1 MSRTQIQSPDIATGI
16 VTSEKLAVTG
26 VAAGTYSFATFTVN
40 SKGQLT
46 SAYSGSVSPGL
57 VSPFYLN
64 DLTDVVVPS
73 PKNGQLLE
81 FDGTNWVNAV
91 RPSNEPIGHE
101 DYTESTMSFDEGT
114 RTFSIGPV
122 SGSHTVWCTG
132 VRYIK
137 TTTETITIPDT
148 TALYYIYYSST
159 GVLSYKTTF
168 FTWDQDTP
176 IAYIYWNADDNKAYY
191 FSEERHGITLDW
203 ATHEYLHRTRGA
215 AYASGFGVNN
225 YTTTGNGSLDSHAQI
240 DLANGTFFDEDLQID
255 ITHSLSPVP
264 NTFQQH
270 IQSPGRFPIFYRTGS
285 VWKRHSPTDFPIFY
299 TTEAN
304 YNLNSGGSWSPVTL
318 ANNRY
323 GISWLVATNNLTY
336 PAMVVLGQGEYT
348 NEAEYAAA
356 SWGDLDLSGFPSVEF
371 RPLHK
376 IVYQTS
382 TAYANTPKSRIVAVY
397 DLRTILP
404 SGGVTSTPVSD
415 HGALTGLG
423 DDDHL
428 QYLTSPRADTWLASK
443 TTSNLTEGSNLY
455 YTDERAQDAV
465 GGMVSPSST
474 IRWTYN
480 DTAGKIQAFLSP
492 ANVDHGSLGGLGDDD
507 HTQYLTSPRANT
519 WLGTKSIGALADV
532 SPSAPTNGQVL
543 TYHNASGQWRNQSPI
558 VYVTDHG
565 ALTGLAD
572 DDHLQYLTSP
582 RANTWLASKTTSNLN
597 EGSNLYY
604 TDERVQD
611 AVGAM
616 VSPSSTIRWSYN
628 DTAGKI
634 QAFVSPANIS
644 HASLSNLTT
653 GDPHTQYQL
662 RSEENSANGYMGLDA
677 SGRASPTRLGSGTP
691 TSTVWLRGDGVWA
704 SVPFSP
710 ADAITVDAVSVKNPN
725 FESTPS
731 TTPLNAIL
739 VTWGLDNST
748 SPVDVYGYV
757 AYSGLNTWLGTK
769 TTSNLTEGSNLYYT
783 DERAQDAF
791 GAMVSPS
798 STIRWSYNDVAG
810 KIQAFVSPANID
822 HGSLGGLG
830 DDDHTQYLT
839 SPRANTWLGTKS
851 IGALSDVSPSTPTNG
866 QVLTYHNASGQ
877 WRNQSPTVYV
887 TDHGALTG
895 LADDDHLQYLT
906 SPRANTW
913 LSTKTTSNLTEGSNL
928 YYTDE
933 RVQDAVGAMVS
944 PSSTIRWSYNDAAGK
959 IQAFVSPA
967 NIDHGSLGG
976 LTDDDHLQY
985 LTSPRANAWLA
996 TKTTSN
1002 LTEGSN
1008 QYFTDER
1015 AQDAVALALTN
1026 TSTVKWTYNDGS
1038 NTIAADVSPAGISH
1052 ASLANLTTGDPHT
1065 QYQLESEKNAANG
1078 YAGLNSSGLLSPSR
1092 IPGMPLS
1099 FLTDVS
1105 PSTPLDGQALI
1116 YHAASGQWRNSTLPT
1131 GVTDHG
1137 LLTGLADDDHTQYLT
1152 SPRANTWLATK
1163 TTSNLTEGSNLYYT
1177 DERVQDAVGAMMSPS
1192 STIRWSYNDTAGK
1205 MQAFVSPANIS
1216 HATLS
1221 NLTTGDPHTQYQ
1233 LKSEKNSNS
1242 GYAGLDSS
1250 GQLSPTRI
1258 ANDSITFA
1266 RFQNINS
1273 DRLVGRDTAGSGD
1286 PAEISVTDGLAFTGS
1301 DSIGITANGVTNAM
1315 LAQMGASTIKGNNTA
1330 GTANA
1335 ADLSPAQVTAML
1347 NVFTSTLKGLAPAS
1361 GGGTGKFLRAD
1372 GSWASPSTTSIS
1384 EGTNLYYTDER
1395 AQDAFGAMVSPSTTI
1410 RWSYNDAAG
1419 KIQAFVSP
1427 ANISHASLSDLT
1439 TGDPHTQY
1447 QLESEK
1453 NAANGYMGLDS
1464 NGRASP
1470 TRLGSGTPT
1479 SAVWLR
1485 GDGAWASVPF
1495 SPADAITV
1503 DATAVKNPN
1512 FESTPGTPPLNS
1524 IVVTWGLDNMVS
1536 PVDVYGYITYSGL
1549 NTWLSTKTTSNLTEG
1564 SNLYYTDERAQDAFG
1579 AMVSPSTTI
1588 RWSYNDTA
1596 GKIQAF
1602 VSPANISHASLANLT
1617 AGDPHTQYQ
1626 LESEKNAANGY
1637 PGLDAAG
1644 LLSPSRVPGMPLSF
1658 LTDVSPST
1666 PLDGQAL
1673 IYHAASGQWRNAT
1686 LPSGVTDHGLLT
1698 GLSDDDH
1705 LQYLTSPRAD
1715 TWLGTK
1721 SIAALSDVSPST
1733 PTSGQVL
1740 TYDHIS
1746 GQWRN
1751 QSPTVYVTDHGAL
1764 TGLTDDDHLQYLT
1777 SPRANTWL
1785 ATKTTSNLTEG
1796 SNLYYTDE
1804 RVQDAVGIMMSPSST
1819 IRWSYNDAAGKMQAF
1834 VSPANISHADL
1845 SNLTTGDPHTQYQ
1858 LESEKNAI
1866 GGYAGLD
1873 ASGLVSPSRI
1883 PAMPLS
1889 FLSDVS
1895 PGTPTNGQ
1903 VLAYHTSSGQ
1913 WRSQS
1918 PTVYVTDH
1926 GALTGLAD
1934 DDHTQYLTS
1943 PRANTWLATKTTS
1956 NLTEGSNLYYTD
1968 ERVQDAVGAMVSPS
1982 STVRWSY
1989 NDAAG
1994 KIQAFVS
2001 PANIDHGALGGLSD
2015 DDHLQYLTSPRAN
2028 TWLATKTTSDLT
2040 EGANQYFTD
2049 ERAQDAVALA
2059 LTNTSTIKWT
2069 YNDASNLI
2077 SASVSPAGIS
2087 HASLANLTSG
2097 DPHTQYQLRSEE
2109 NAANGYM
2116 GLDAS
2121 GRASPTRL
2129 GSGTP
2134 TSSVWLRGD
2143 GIWAS
2148 VPFSPADAIT
2158 VDAVAVRNPNFE
2170 STPSTTPLNS
2180 ILVTWGI
2187 DNATS
2192 PVDVYGYITYSGL
2205 NTWLGTKTTSNITEG
2220 SNLYYTDERAQ
2231 DAFGAMV
2238 SPSATIRWS
2247 YNDAAGKIQAFVSPA
2262 NIDHGALG
2270 GLSDDDHLQYLT
2282 SPRANTWLGT
2292 KTTTNLTE
2300 GSNLYYTDERVQDAV
2315 GVMVSPSSTVRWSY
2329 NDTAGKMQAFV
2340 SPANIS
2346 HASLADLTTGD
2357 PHTQYQLESEKN
2369 TVNGYAGLNASGL
2382 LSPSRIPGMPL
2393 SFLTDV
2399 SPSTP
2404 LDGQALIYHAASGQW
2419 RNSTLP
2425 TGVTDHGLLTGLAD
2439 DDHTQYLTSPRADT
2453 WFSTKTTSN
2462 LTEGSNLYYTDER
2475 VQDAVG
2481 AMVSPSSTIRWT
2493 YDDAAGKVQ
2502 AIVSPANISHA
2513 ALSNLTTGDPHT
2525 QYQLES
2531 EKNAANGYAGL
2542 NASGLLSPSR
2552 IPGMPLSFLTDVSP
2566 GTPTNGQVLTYHTSS
2581 AQWRSQSPTVYVTD
2595 HGLLTGLA
2603 DDDHTQYLTSP
2614 RANTWLA
2621 TKTTSNLTEGSNLY
2635 YTDERV
2641 QDAVGAMMSPSST
2654 IRWSYNDTAGKMQA
2668 FVSPAN
2674 ISHAALSNLTTGDP
2688 HTQYLTS
2695 PRADTWLASKT
2706 TSNLTE
2712 GSNQYFTNER
2722 AQDAV
2727 ALALTNTS
2735 TIKWT
2740 YNDGGNTISADVSPA
2755 GISHASLANLTTG
2768 DPHTQY
2774 QLKSEKNANS
2784 GYAGLDSSG
2793 QISPTRIADDSI
2805 TFARFQNIN
2814 SDRLVGR
2821 DAVGSGDPTEISV
2834 TNGLAFTGSDSIGIS
2849 TNAVT
2854 NAMLAQMGAST
2865 IKGNNTA
2872 GTANATDL
2880 SPAQVTA
2887 MLNVFTSTLKGLAPA
2902 SGGGTG
2908 KFLRADGS
2916 WASPSTTSISE
2927 GTNLYYTDERAQDA
2941 FGSMVS
2947 PSSTIRWS
2955 YDDTAGKI
2963 QAFVSPANISHASL
2977 ANLTTGDPHTQYQL
2991 KTEKNAANGYM
3002 GLDSGGRASPTRL
3015 GSGTA
3020 TSTVW
3025 LRGDGVWAAVPFSP
3039 ADAITVDATAVKN
3052 PNFESTPAT
3061 TPLNSILVTWGLDNS
3076 TSPVDVY
3083 GYIPYAGL
3091 NTWLGTKT
3099 TSNLTEGSNLYY
3111 TDERAQ
3117 DAFGLMVSPSS
3128 TIRWSYNDAA
3138 GKIQA
3143 FVSPANISHADLS
3156 NLTTGDPHTQY
3167 QLESEKNS
3175 ANGYAGLDS
3184 SGQLSPTR
3192 IANDS
3197 ITFARFQ
3204 NINSDRLVGRDTAG
3218 SGDPAEISVTNGIA
3232 FTGSDSIGISTNGVT
3247 NAMLAQMGANTIK
3260 GNNTAGTANS
3270 TDLSPAQVTAM
3281 LNVFTSTLKGL
3292 APASGGGTG
3301 KFLRADGSWASPST
3315 TSISEGTNLYYTD
3328 ERAQD
3333 AFGAMVS
3340 PSSTVRWTYNDTA
3353 GKMQAFVSPANIDHG
3368 LLQGLANDDHT
3379 QYALLD
3385 GTRPFNFDGVKIYE
3399 PLNTYSLTIENQSS
3413 QSSDHTL
3420 SLAIE
3425 SPAISLTMKGSTTLR
3440 AGGDHGGTNTG
3451 DVTLTGTPDYIT
3463 ISGQIITRGQ
3473 IDLTTDVTGD
3483 LPLTNLVQATSPSV
3497 LLGRNSTTSG
3507 DFEEIR
3513 LGAGLSMSGTN
3524 LGQDILLRVLDA
3536 DETVSNINTAQ
3547 QWFPTAGSVSVT
3559 TGTYIFDGTLY
3570 LTTGTTS
3577 HSLLL
3582 KFDSGTA
3589 TISSFTYRA
3598 IAQSVL
3604 AGSNALAQSS
3614 TWNTSAAQNTVL
3626 AASTTAARWARIE
3639 GVARFS
3645 AAGTFIPEFR
3655 FSAQPG
3661 GTNVAKSN
3669 SYFRMLRVGSPAIS
3683 SIGTWS

>member
-299 TTEAN
+299 TTEAK

-348 NEAEYAAA
+348 NEAEYAVA
-356 SWGDLDLSGFPSVEF
+356 SWSDLDLSGFPSVEF

-382 TAYANTPKSRIVAVY
+382 TAYANTPKSRLVAVY

-404 SGGVTSTPVSD
+404 SGGVTSAPVSD

-428 QYLTSPRADTWLASK
+428 QYLTSPRANTWLATK

-455 YTDERAQDAV
+455 YTDERVQDAV

-543 TYHNASGQWRNQSPI
+543 TYHNASGQWRNQSPT

-822 HGSLGGLG
+822 HGALGGLTDDDHPQYLTSPRADTWLATKTTSNLLEGTNLYYTDERAQDAFGAMVSPSSTIRWSYNDTAGKIQAFVSPANIDHGALGGLG

-933 RVQDAVGAMVS
+933 RVQDAVGAMVSPSSTIRWSYNDAAGKIQAFVSPANISHADLSNLITGNPHTQYQLRSEENTANGYMGLDASGRASPTRLGSGVPTSAVWLRGDGVWATVPFSPADAITVDAVAVKNPNFESTPSTTPLNSILVTWGLDNSTSPVDVYGYVTYSGLNTWLGTKTTSNLTEGSNLYYTDERAQDAFGAMVS

-1216 HATLS
+1216 HASLS
-1221 NLTTGDPHTQYQ
+1221 N
-1233 LKSEKNSNS
+1233 
-1242 GYAGLDSS
+1242 
-1250 GQLSPTRI
+1250 
-1258 ANDSITFA
+1258 
-1266 RFQNINS
+1266 
-1273 DRLVGRDTAGSGD
+1273 
-1286 PAEISVTDGLAFTGS
+1286 
-1301 DSIGITANGVTNAM
+1301 
-1315 LAQMGASTIKGNNTA
+1315 
-1330 GTANA
+1330 
-1335 ADLSPAQVTAML
+1335 
-1347 NVFTSTLKGLAPAS
+1347 
-1361 GGGTGKFLRAD
+1361 
-1372 GSWASPSTTSIS
+1372 
-1384 EGTNLYYTDER
+1384 
-1395 AQDAFGAMVSPSTTI
+1395 
-1410 RWSYNDAAG
+1410 
-1419 KIQAFVSP
+1419 
-1427 ANISHASLSDLT
+1427 LT

-1617 AGDPHTQYQ
+1617 
-1626 LESEKNAANGY
+1626 
-1637 PGLDAAG
+1637 
-1644 LLSPSRVPGMPLSF
+1644 
-1658 LTDVSPST
+1658 
-1666 PLDGQAL
+1666 
-1673 IYHAASGQWRNAT
+1673 
-1686 LPSGVTDHGLLT
+1686 
-1698 GLSDDDH
+1698 
-1705 LQYLTSPRAD
+1705 
-1715 TWLGTK
+1715 
-1721 SIAALSDVSPST
+1721 
-1733 PTSGQVL
+1733 
-1740 TYDHIS
+1740 
-1746 GQWRN
+1746 
-1751 QSPTVYVTDHGAL
+1751 
-1764 TGLTDDDHLQYLT
+1764 
-1777 SPRANTWL
+1777 
-1785 ATKTTSNLTEG
+1785 
-1796 SNLYYTDE
+1796 
-1804 RVQDAVGIMMSPSST
+1804 
-1819 IRWSYNDAAGKMQAF
+1819 
-1834 VSPANISHADL
+1834 
-1845 SNLTTGDPHTQYQ
+1845 
-1858 LESEKNAI
+1858 
-1866 GGYAGLD
+1866 
-1873 ASGLVSPSRI
+1873 
-1883 PAMPLS
+1883 
-1889 FLSDVS
+1889 
-1895 PGTPTNGQ
+1895 
-1903 VLAYHTSSGQ
+1903 
-1913 WRSQS
+1913 
-1918 PTVYVTDH
+1918 
-1926 GALTGLAD
+1926 
-1934 DDHTQYLTS
+1934 
-1943 PRANTWLATKTTS
+1943 
-1956 NLTEGSNLYYTD
+1956 
-1968 ERVQDAVGAMVSPS
+1968 
-1982 STVRWSY
+1982 
-1989 NDAAG
+1989 
-1994 KIQAFVS
+1994 
-2001 PANIDHGALGGLSD
+2001 
-2015 DDHLQYLTSPRAN
+2015 
-2028 TWLATKTTSDLT
+2028 
-2040 EGANQYFTD
+2040 
-2049 ERAQDAVALA
+2049 
-2059 LTNTSTIKWT
+2059 
-2069 YNDASNLI
+2069 
-2077 SASVSPAGIS
+2077 
-2087 HASLANLTSG
+2087 SG
-2097 DPHTQYQLRSEE
+2097 DPHTQYQL
-2109 NAANGYM
+2109 
-2116 GLDAS
+2116 
-2121 GRASPTRL
+2121 
-2129 GSGTP
+2129 
-2134 TSSVWLRGD
+2134 
-2143 GIWAS
+2143 
-2148 VPFSPADAIT
+2148 
-2158 VDAVAVRNPNFE
+2158 
-2170 STPSTTPLNS
+2170 
-2180 ILVTWGI
+2180 
-2187 DNATS
+2187 
-2192 PVDVYGYITYSGL
+2192 
-2205 NTWLGTKTTSNITEG
+2205 K
-2220 SNLYYTDERAQ
+2220 
-2231 DAFGAMV
+2231 
-2238 SPSATIRWS
+2238 
-2247 YNDAAGKIQAFVSPA
+2247 
-2262 NIDHGALG
+2262 
-2270 GLSDDDHLQYLT
+2270 
-2282 SPRANTWLGT
+2282 
-2292 KTTTNLTE
+2292 
-2300 GSNLYYTDERVQDAV
+2300 
-2315 GVMVSPSSTVRWSY
+2315 
-2329 NDTAGKMQAFV
+2329 
-2340 SPANIS
+2340 
-2346 HASLADLTTGD
+2346 
-2357 PHTQYQLESEKN
+2357 SEKN
-2369 TVNGYAGLNASGL
+2369 AANGYAGLNSSGL

-2404 LDGQALIYHAASGQW
+2404 VDGQALIYHAASGQW

-2425 TGVTDHGLLTGLAD
+2425 TGVTDHGLLSGLAD
-2439 DDHTQYLTSPRADT
+2439 DDHTQYLTSPRANS
-2453 WFSTKTTSN
+2453 WLSTKTTSN
-2462 LTEGSNLYYTDER
+2462 LTEGSNLYYLDER
-2475 VQDAVG
+2475 AQDAFG
-2481 AMVSPSSTIRWT
+2481 AMVSPSTTIRWSYNDT
-2493 YDDAAGKVQ
+2493 AGKIQ
-2502 AIVSPANISHA
+2502 AFVSPANISHA

-2525 QYQLES
+2525 QYQLKS

-2566 GTPTNGQVLTYHTSS
+2566 QSVTNGQVLTYHAAS
-2581 AQWRSQSPTVYVTD
+2581 AQWRNQSPTTGVTD
-2595 HGLLTGLA
+2595 HGMLAGLG
-2603 DDDHTQYLTSP
+2603 DDDH
-2614 RANTWLA
+2614 
-2621 TKTTSNLTEGSNLY
+2621 
-2635 YTDERV
+2635 V
-2641 QDAVGAMMSPSST
+2641 
-2654 IRWSYNDTAGKMQA
+2654 
-2668 FVSPAN
+2668 
-2674 ISHAALSNLTTGDP
+2674 
-2688 HTQYLTS
+2688 
-2695 PRADTWLASKT
+2695 
-2706 TSNLTE
+2706 
-2712 GSNQYFTNER
+2712 
-2722 AQDAV
+2722 
-2727 ALALTNTS
+2727 
-2735 TIKWT
+2735 
-2740 YNDGGNTISADVSPA
+2740 
-2755 GISHASLANLTTG
+2755 
-2768 DPHTQY
+2768 
-2774 QLKSEKNANS
+2774 
-2784 GYAGLDSSG
+2784 
-2793 QISPTRIADDSI
+2793 
-2805 TFARFQNIN
+2805 
-2814 SDRLVGR
+2814 
-2821 DAVGSGDPTEISV
+2821 
-2834 TNGLAFTGSDSIGIS
+2834 
-2849 TNAVT
+2849 
-2854 NAMLAQMGAST
+2854 
-2865 IKGNNTA
+2865 
-2872 GTANATDL
+2872 
-2880 SPAQVTA
+2880 
-2887 MLNVFTSTLKGLAPA
+2887 
-2902 SGGGTG
+2902 
-2908 KFLRADGS
+2908 
-2916 WASPSTTSISE
+2916 
-2927 GTNLYYTDERAQDA
+2927 
-2941 FGSMVS
+2941 
-2947 PSSTIRWS
+2947 
-2955 YDDTAGKI
+2955 
-2963 QAFVSPANISHASL
+2963 
-2977 ANLTTGDPHTQYQL
+2977 
-2991 KTEKNAANGYM
+2991 
-3002 GLDSGGRASPTRL
+3002 
-3015 GSGTA
+3015 
-3020 TSTVW
+3020 
-3025 LRGDGVWAAVPFSP
+3025 
-3039 ADAITVDATAVKN
+3039 
-3052 PNFESTPAT
+3052 
-3061 TPLNSILVTWGLDNS
+3061 
-3076 TSPVDVY
+3076 
-3083 GYIPYAGL
+3083 
-3091 NTWLGTKT
+3091 
-3099 TSNLTEGSNLYY
+3099 
-3111 TDERAQ
+3111 
-3117 DAFGLMVSPSS
+3117 
-3128 TIRWSYNDAA
+3128 
-3138 GKIQA
+3138 
-3143 FVSPANISHADLS
+3143 
-3156 NLTTGDPHTQY
+3156 
-3167 QLESEKNS
+3167 
-3175 ANGYAGLDS
+3175 
-3184 SGQLSPTR
+3184 
-3192 IANDS
+3192 
-3197 ITFARFQ
+3197 
-3204 NINSDRLVGRDTAG
+3204 
-3218 SGDPAEISVTNGIA
+3218 
-3232 FTGSDSIGISTNGVT
+3232 
-3247 NAMLAQMGANTIK
+3247 
-3260 GNNTAGTANS
+3260 
-3270 TDLSPAQVTAM
+3270 
-3281 LNVFTSTLKGL
+3281 
-3292 APASGGGTG
+3292 
-3301 KFLRADGSWASPST
+3301 
-3315 TSISEGTNLYYTD
+3315 
-3328 ERAQD
+3328 
-3333 AFGAMVS
+3333 
-3340 PSSTVRWTYNDTA
+3340 
-3353 GKMQAFVSPANIDHG
+3353 
-3368 LLQGLANDDHT
+3368 
-3379 QYALLD
+3379 QYAMLD
-3385 GTRPFNFDGVKIYE
+3385 GTRSFE
-3399 PLNTYSLTIENQSS
+3399 PLGLKIFDSINTYSLVLQNSSS
-3413 QSSDHTL
+3413 QASDHTL
-3420 SLAIE
+3420 NLYVE
-3425 SPAISLTMKGSTTLR
+3425 SPAIDLIIKGSTTLR
-3440 AGGDHGGTNTG
+3440 AGGDHAGTNTG

-3463 ISGQIITRGQ
+3463 ISGQTITRGQ
-3473 IDLTTDVTGD
+3473 IDLATDVTGD
-3483 LPLTNLVQATSPSV
+3483 LPLSNLAQSSAASR
-3497 LLGRNSTTSG
+3497 LLGRGSASGAG
-3507 DFEEIR
+3507 DFQEIT
-3513 LGAGLSMSGTN
+3513 LGSGLSMSGTTLSSTGGATN
-3524 LGQDILLRVLDA
+3524 LGALTDVSPGTPTNGQVLTYNSSSGQWQSQSP
-3536 DETVSNINTAQ
+3536 TVG
-3547 QWFPTAGSVSVT
+3547 AGSGLTQAQVLKLVS
-3559 TGTYIFDGTLY
+3559 
-3570 LTTGTTS
+3570 
-3577 HSLLL
+3577 
-3582 KFDSGTA
+3582 
-3589 TISSFTYRA
+3589 
-3598 IAQSVL
+3598 
-3604 AGSNALAQSS
+3604 
-3614 TWNTSAAQNTVL
+3614 
-3626 AASTTAARWARIE
+3626 
-3639 GVARFS
+3639 
-3645 AAGTFIPEFR
+3645 FR
-3655 FSAQPG
+3655 G
-3661 GTNVAKSN
+3661 
-3669 SYFRMLRVGSPAIS
+3669 
-3683 SIGTWS
+3683 

>member
-16 VTSEKLAVTG
+16 VTSQKLAVTG

-225 YTTTGNGSLDSHAQI
+225 YTTTGNGSLDSHARI

-285 VWKRHSPTDFPIFY
+285 AWKRHSPTDFPIFY

-348 NEAEYAAA
+348 NEAGYAAA
-356 SWGDLDLSGFPSVEF
+356 SWSDLDLSGFPSVEF

-404 SGGVTSTPVSD
+404 SGGVTSVAVSD
-415 HGALTGLG
+415 HGTLTGLG

-428 QYLTSPRADTWLASK
+428 QYLTSPRASTWLATK

-455 YTDERAQDAV
+455 YTDERVQDAV

-822 HGSLGGLG
+822 HGALGGLTDDDHPQYLTSPRANTWLATKTTSNLLEGTNLYYTDERAQDAFGAMVSPSSTIRWSYNDTAGKIQAFVSPANIDHGALGGLG

-1026 TSTVKWTYNDGS
+1026 TSTIKWTYNDGS

-1105 PSTPLDGQALI
+1105 PGTPTNGQVLT
-1116 YHAASGQWRNSTLPT
+1116 YHTSSSQWRSQSPIVY
-1131 GVTDHG
+1131 VTDHG
-1137 LLTGLADDDHTQYLT
+1137 ALTGLGDDDHTQYLT
-1152 SPRANTWLATK
+1152 SPRANTWLASK

-1177 DERVQDAVGAMMSPS
+1177 DERVQDAVGAMVSPS
-1192 STIRWSYNDTAGK
+1192 STVRWSYNDT
-1205 MQAFVSPANIS
+1205 
-1216 HATLS
+1216 
-1221 NLTTGDPHTQYQ
+1221 
-1233 LKSEKNSNS
+1233 
-1242 GYAGLDSS
+1242 
-1250 GQLSPTRI
+1250 
-1258 ANDSITFA
+1258 
-1266 RFQNINS
+1266 
-1273 DRLVGRDTAGSGD
+1273 
-1286 PAEISVTDGLAFTGS
+1286 
-1301 DSIGITANGVTNAM
+1301 
-1315 LAQMGASTIKGNNTA
+1315 
-1330 GTANA
+1330 
-1335 ADLSPAQVTAML
+1335 
-1347 NVFTSTLKGLAPAS
+1347 
-1361 GGGTGKFLRAD
+1361 
-1372 GSWASPSTTSIS
+1372 
-1384 EGTNLYYTDER
+1384 
-1395 AQDAFGAMVSPSTTI
+1395 
-1410 RWSYNDAAG
+1410 AG

-1427 ANISHASLSDLT
+1427 ANIDHGALGGLADDDHLQYLTSPRANTWLATKTTSNLTEGSNQYFTDERAQDAVALALTNTSTIKWTYNDGSNLISADVSPAGISHASLANLT

-1602 VSPANISHASLANLT
+1602 VSPANISHA
-1617 AGDPHTQYQ
+1617 
-1626 LESEKNAANGY
+1626 
-1637 PGLDAAG
+1637 
-1644 LLSPSRVPGMPLSF
+1644 
-1658 LTDVSPST
+1658 
-1666 PLDGQAL
+1666 
-1673 IYHAASGQWRNAT
+1673 
-1686 LPSGVTDHGLLT
+1686 
-1698 GLSDDDH
+1698 
-1705 LQYLTSPRAD
+1705 
-1715 TWLGTK
+1715 
-1721 SIAALSDVSPST
+1721 
-1733 PTSGQVL
+1733 
-1740 TYDHIS
+1740 
-1746 GQWRN
+1746 
-1751 QSPTVYVTDHGAL
+1751 
-1764 TGLTDDDHLQYLT
+1764 
-1777 SPRANTWL
+1777 
-1785 ATKTTSNLTEG
+1785 
-1796 SNLYYTDE
+1796 
-1804 RVQDAVGIMMSPSST
+1804 
-1819 IRWSYNDAAGKMQAF
+1819 
-1834 VSPANISHADL
+1834 
-1845 SNLTTGDPHTQYQ
+1845 
-1858 LESEKNAI
+1858 
-1866 GGYAGLD
+1866 
-1873 ASGLVSPSRI
+1873 
-1883 PAMPLS
+1883 
-1889 FLSDVS
+1889 
-1895 PGTPTNGQ
+1895 
-1903 VLAYHTSSGQ
+1903 
-1913 WRSQS
+1913 
-1918 PTVYVTDH
+1918 
-1926 GALTGLAD
+1926 
-1934 DDHTQYLTS
+1934 
-1943 PRANTWLATKTTS
+1943 
-1956 NLTEGSNLYYTD
+1956 
-1968 ERVQDAVGAMVSPS
+1968 
-1982 STVRWSY
+1982 
-1989 NDAAG
+1989 
-1994 KIQAFVS
+1994 
-2001 PANIDHGALGGLSD
+2001 
-2015 DDHLQYLTSPRAN
+2015 
-2028 TWLATKTTSDLT
+2028 
-2040 EGANQYFTD
+2040 
-2049 ERAQDAVALA
+2049 
-2059 LTNTSTIKWT
+2059 
-2069 YNDASNLI
+2069 
-2077 SASVSPAGIS
+2077 
-2087 HASLANLTSG
+2087 
-2097 DPHTQYQLRSEE
+2097 
-2109 NAANGYM
+2109 
-2116 GLDAS
+2116 
-2121 GRASPTRL
+2121 
-2129 GSGTP
+2129 
-2134 TSSVWLRGD
+2134 
-2143 GIWAS
+2143 
-2148 VPFSPADAIT
+2148 
-2158 VDAVAVRNPNFE
+2158 
-2170 STPSTTPLNS
+2170 
-2180 ILVTWGI
+2180 
-2187 DNATS
+2187 
-2192 PVDVYGYITYSGL
+2192 
-2205 NTWLGTKTTSNITEG
+2205 
-2220 SNLYYTDERAQ
+2220 
-2231 DAFGAMV
+2231 
-2238 SPSATIRWS
+2238 
-2247 YNDAAGKIQAFVSPA
+2247 
-2262 NIDHGALG
+2262 
-2270 GLSDDDHLQYLT
+2270 
-2282 SPRANTWLGT
+2282 
-2292 KTTTNLTE
+2292 
-2300 GSNLYYTDERVQDAV
+2300 
-2315 GVMVSPSSTVRWSY
+2315 
-2329 NDTAGKMQAFV
+2329 
-2340 SPANIS
+2340 
-2346 HASLADLTTGD
+2346 
-2357 PHTQYQLESEKN
+2357 
-2369 TVNGYAGLNASGL
+2369 
-2382 LSPSRIPGMPL
+2382 
-2393 SFLTDV
+2393 
-2399 SPSTP
+2399 
-2404 LDGQALIYHAASGQW
+2404 
-2419 RNSTLP
+2419 
-2425 TGVTDHGLLTGLAD
+2425 
-2439 DDHTQYLTSPRADT
+2439 
-2453 WFSTKTTSN
+2453 
-2462 LTEGSNLYYTDER
+2462 
-2475 VQDAVG
+2475 
-2481 AMVSPSSTIRWT
+2481 
-2493 YDDAAGKVQ
+2493 
-2502 AIVSPANISHA
+2502 

-2525 QYQLES
+2525 QYQLKS

-2566 GTPTNGQVLTYHTSS
+2566 QSVTNGQVLTYHAAS
-2581 AQWRSQSPTVYVTD
+2581 AQWRNQSPTTGVTD
-2595 HGLLTGLA
+2595 HGMLAGLG
-2603 DDDHTQYLTSP
+2603 DDDH
-2614 RANTWLA
+2614 
-2621 TKTTSNLTEGSNLY
+2621 
-2635 YTDERV
+2635 V
-2641 QDAVGAMMSPSST
+2641 
-2654 IRWSYNDTAGKMQA
+2654 
-2668 FVSPAN
+2668 
-2674 ISHAALSNLTTGDP
+2674 
-2688 HTQYLTS
+2688 
-2695 PRADTWLASKT
+2695 
-2706 TSNLTE
+2706 
-2712 GSNQYFTNER
+2712 
-2722 AQDAV
+2722 
-2727 ALALTNTS
+2727 
-2735 TIKWT
+2735 
-2740 YNDGGNTISADVSPA
+2740 
-2755 GISHASLANLTTG
+2755 
-2768 DPHTQY
+2768 
-2774 QLKSEKNANS
+2774 
-2784 GYAGLDSSG
+2784 
-2793 QISPTRIADDSI
+2793 
-2805 TFARFQNIN
+2805 
-2814 SDRLVGR
+2814 
-2821 DAVGSGDPTEISV
+2821 
-2834 TNGLAFTGSDSIGIS
+2834 
-2849 TNAVT
+2849 
-2854 NAMLAQMGAST
+2854 
-2865 IKGNNTA
+2865 
-2872 GTANATDL
+2872 
-2880 SPAQVTA
+2880 
-2887 MLNVFTSTLKGLAPA
+2887 
-2902 SGGGTG
+2902 
-2908 KFLRADGS
+2908 
-2916 WASPSTTSISE
+2916 
-2927 GTNLYYTDERAQDA
+2927 
-2941 FGSMVS
+2941 
-2947 PSSTIRWS
+2947 
-2955 YDDTAGKI
+2955 
-2963 QAFVSPANISHASL
+2963 
-2977 ANLTTGDPHTQYQL
+2977 
-2991 KTEKNAANGYM
+2991 
-3002 GLDSGGRASPTRL
+3002 
-3015 GSGTA
+3015 
-3020 TSTVW
+3020 
-3025 LRGDGVWAAVPFSP
+3025 
-3039 ADAITVDATAVKN
+3039 
-3052 PNFESTPAT
+3052 
-3061 TPLNSILVTWGLDNS
+3061 
-3076 TSPVDVY
+3076 
-3083 GYIPYAGL
+3083 
-3091 NTWLGTKT
+3091 
-3099 TSNLTEGSNLYY
+3099 
-3111 TDERAQ
+3111 
-3117 DAFGLMVSPSS
+3117 
-3128 TIRWSYNDAA
+3128 
-3138 GKIQA
+3138 
-3143 FVSPANISHADLS
+3143 
-3156 NLTTGDPHTQY
+3156 
-3167 QLESEKNS
+3167 
-3175 ANGYAGLDS
+3175 
-3184 SGQLSPTR
+3184 
-3192 IANDS
+3192 
-3197 ITFARFQ
+3197 
-3204 NINSDRLVGRDTAG
+3204 
-3218 SGDPAEISVTNGIA
+3218 
-3232 FTGSDSIGISTNGVT
+3232 
-3247 NAMLAQMGANTIK
+3247 
-3260 GNNTAGTANS
+3260 
-3270 TDLSPAQVTAM
+3270 
-3281 LNVFTSTLKGL
+3281 
-3292 APASGGGTG
+3292 
-3301 KFLRADGSWASPST
+3301 
-3315 TSISEGTNLYYTD
+3315 
-3328 ERAQD
+3328 
-3333 AFGAMVS
+3333 
-3340 PSSTVRWTYNDTA
+3340 
-3353 GKMQAFVSPANIDHG
+3353 
-3368 LLQGLANDDHT
+3368 
-3379 QYALLD
+3379 QYAMLD
-3385 GTRPFNFDGVKIYE
+3385 GTRSFE
-3399 PLNTYSLTIENQSS
+3399 PLGLKIFDSVNIYSLIFQNSSS
-3413 QSSDHTL
+3413 QASDHTL
-3420 SLAIE
+3420 NLFVE
-3425 SPAISLTMKGSTTLR
+3425 SPAIDLVIKGSTTLR
-3440 AGGDHGGTNTG
+3440 AGGDHAGTNTG

-3463 ISGQIITRGQ
+3463 ISGQTITRGQ
-3473 IDLTTDVTGD
+3473 IDLATDVTGD
-3483 LPLTNLVQATSPSV
+3483 LPLSNLAQSSV
-3497 LLGRNSTTSG
+3497 ASRLLGRGSASGAG
-3507 DFEEIR
+3507 DFQEIT
-3513 LGAGLSMSGTN
+3513 LGSGLSMSGTTLSSTGGATN
-3524 LGQDILLRVLDA
+3524 LGALTDVSPGTPTNGQVLTYNSSSGQWQSQSP
-3536 DETVSNINTAQ
+3536 TVG
-3547 QWFPTAGSVSVT
+3547 AGSGLTQAQVLKLVS
-3559 TGTYIFDGTLY
+3559 
-3570 LTTGTTS
+3570 
-3577 HSLLL
+3577 
-3582 KFDSGTA
+3582 
-3589 TISSFTYRA
+3589 
-3598 IAQSVL
+3598 
-3604 AGSNALAQSS
+3604 
-3614 TWNTSAAQNTVL
+3614 
-3626 AASTTAARWARIE
+3626 
-3639 GVARFS
+3639 
-3645 AAGTFIPEFR
+3645 FR
-3655 FSAQPG
+3655 G
-3661 GTNVAKSN
+3661 
-3669 SYFRMLRVGSPAIS
+3669 
-3683 SIGTWS
+3683 